1 MQIAILTFDGF
12 NELDAFTVP
21 AILNQLHAR
30 NWAAHVTAPTTRITS
45 MNGITIERQR
55 PIEFTADADAVI
67 INGSNRMHDI
77 VADRAL
83 LGQIRLDPARQL
95 IGAHGSGALLLAK
108 LGFVHGVS
116 ICANPRGDPWVAES
130 GLEVIDAPFHA
141 AGHIATAGGGSAAL
155 YLAAW
160 LILRGGA
167 RADAEAAIHHVAPT
181 GETQVWADR
190 AISTVAPFL
199 PPPGVGA

>member
-30 NWAAHVTAPTTRITS
+30 NWAAHITAPATRITS
-45 MNGITIERQR
+45 MNGITVERQR
-55 PIEFTADADAVI
+55 PIEFAGDADAVI
-67 INGSNRMHDI
+67 INSSNRMHDI

-108 LGFVHGVS
+108 LGLSQGVS
-116 ICANPRGDPWVAES
+116 ICAAARNDPWVAES

-167 RADAEAAIHHVAPT
+167 RADAEAAIHHVAPA
-181 GETQVWADR
+181 GETGIWVDR
-190 AISTVAPFL
+190 AIGTVAPFL

>member
-30 NWAAHVTAPTTRITS
+30 NWAAHVTAPATRVTS
-45 MNGITIERQR
+45 MNGIVVERQR
-55 PIEFTADADAVI
+55 PIDFAAEADAVI

-77 VADRAL
+77 AADRAL

-95 IGAHGSGALLLAK
+95 IGAQGSGALLLAR
-108 LGFVHGVS
+108 LGFTQGVS
-116 ICANPRGDPWVAES
+116 VYADGTGAPWIAES
-130 GLEVIDAPFHA
+130 GLPASDNPFHA

-167 RADAEAAIHHVAPT
+167 RADAEAAISHVAPA
-181 GETQVWADR
+181 GETDGWVDR
-190 AISTVAPFL
+190 AIATVGPFL